1 MIQRKSWHYRNLY
14 FLVINLFFKLK
25 PELLYLQQFKDI
37 DHFERELEGYIH
49 YYNNNRIKGKL
60 KGMSP
65 VEYRTHAN
73 YVWTCQYLLDTKL
86 RYYDE

>member
-1 MIQRKSWHYRNLY
+1 M
-14 FLVINLFFKLK
+14 
-25 PELLYLQQFKDI
+25 
-37 DHFERELEGYIH
+37 DHFERELKEYVH
-49 YYNNNRIKGKL
+49 YYNNTRIKEKL

-65 VEYRTHAN
+65 VEYRTQAN

>member
-1 MIQRKSWHYRNLY
+1 MIQRKLRHYRNLY

-25 PELLYLQQFKDI
+25 PELLYLQQFKDM

-49 YYNNNRIKGKL
+49 YYNNTRIKREL

-73 YVWTCQYLLDTKL
+73 YVWRWYDKLDTK
-86 RYYDE
+86 

>member
-1 MIQRKSWHYRNLY
+1 M
-14 FLVINLFFKLK
+14 K
-25 PELLYLQQFKDI
+25 PELLYLQQFKDM

-49 YYNNNRIKGKL
+49 YYNNTRIKREL

-73 YVWTCQYLLDTKL
+73 YVA
-86 RYYDE
+86 